1 MEPLDIPAPMDP
13 LQPDQPSPADPAA
26 GSGTQAA
33 QPAQAAQTGPDP
45 EAGVILAPR
54 PWVPLGVVALGL
66 ACLLLLP
73 LWGGAVWL
81 ALAVGLFGLFLLLQ
95 SQLLRLQFTADAL
108 LVWNRQS
115 LLRRFPYEAWL
126 GWRLFW
132 GPLPVLFYFREQR
145 SIHLLPVLFDATTL
159 RQQLHQHLS
168 ALP

>member
-1 MEPLDIPAPMDP
+1 MKFLETPAPMDP
-13 LQPDQPSPADPAA
+13 LQPDQPSPTAPAA
-26 GSGTQAA
+26 KTTQSA
-33 QPAQAAQTGPDP
+33 PTGPDP
-45 EAGVILAPR
+45 QAGVILAPR

-73 LWGGAVWL
+73 LWGGAAWL
-81 ALAVGLFGLFLLLQ
+81 ALVVGLFGLFLLLQ

-115 LLRRFPYEAWL
+115 LLRRFPYEGWL

-159 RQQLHQHLS
+159 RQQLQQHLS

>member
-1 MEPLDIPAPMDP
+1 MDP
-13 LQPDQPSPADPAA
+13 LQPDQPQPADPGDGTTAEAGQAA
-26 GSGTQAA
+26 QASKAA
-33 QPAQAAQTGPDP
+33 QPAQAGPDP
-45 EAGVILAPR
+45 GAGVILAPR

-73 LWGGAVWL
+73 LWGGATWL
-81 ALAVGLFGLFLLLQ
+81 ALAVGLFGLFLLVQ

-108 LVWNRQS
+108 LVWNLQS

>member
-1 MEPLDIPAPMDP
+1 MDP
-13 LQPDQPSPADPAA
+13 LQPDQPQPADPGDGTTAEAGQAA
-26 GSGTQAA
+26 QASKAA
-33 QPAQAAQTGPDP
+33 QPAQAGPDP
-45 EAGVILAPR
+45 GAGVILAPR

-73 LWGGAVWL
+73 LWGGATWL

-108 LVWNRQS
+108 LVWSRQS